1 MLGRIVAAACLLCVA
16 CTRVSDQQRFEPQGE
31 RLEIVS
37 TVPARGSV
45 DVRPDVR
52 LDVCFSAYLDPR
64 TPIDAPVT
72 SGVVQVDAERSLQ
85 LSPWHGPGGAP
96 ARDEVGPWCDGSVVT
111 IAPRTELMPGLLYRS
126 RLAPTLRGWNGEALD
141 TDAEGWTE
149 EADGP
154 RFYLEFTVA
163 QEAETTSTGGS
174 ESSGS
179 ESGGSESGGSESGG
193 AEVPDVQTLDD
204 LFAPGGVFDPQREL
218 CSCHRGDD
226 ELATT
231 RLDLSDADHAY
242 ADLVLDQRA
251 RDTGFPMVSLR
262 RPSESFLVHKLLRE
276 KDGDA
281 LRGVLGDA
289 MPKDGEL
296 PYEDYVAIA
305 SWIEHGALR

>member
-1 MLGRIVAAACLLCVA
+1 VRRTRANVAVACLLPIA
-16 CTRVSDQQRFEPQGE
+16 CTRVSDRERFEPQAE
-31 RLEIVS
+31 RLEIVQ

-45 DVRPDVR
+45 DVAADVR
-52 LDVCFSAYLDPR
+52 LDLCFSAYLDPR

-96 ARDEVGPWCDGSVVT
+96 ARDDVGPWCEGSVVT
-111 IAPRTELMPGLLYRS
+111 IAPRAELMPGLLYRS
-126 RLAPTLRGWNGEALD
+126 RVAATLRGWNGEALD
-141 TDAEGWTE
+141 TEAPGWTE
-149 EADGP
+149 EVDGP

-163 QEAETTSTGGS
+163 QEEGSTSSGSDSTGGS
-174 ESSGS
+174 ESSGGSS
-179 ESGGSESGGSESGG
+179 ETGGEPMPEG
-193 AEVPDVQTLDD
+193 PTLDD
-204 LFAPGGVFDPQREL
+204 LFAEGGVFDPNRDI

-226 ELATT
+226 ELAST
-231 RLDLSDADHAY
+231 RLDLSSADTAY
-242 ADLVLDQRA
+242 ADLVVDQRP

-296 PYEDYVAIA
+296 PYADYVAIA
-305 SWIEHGALR
+305 SWIEHGAQR